1 MKGLLKKDFC
11 LLSRYMR
18 FILIYMVAMVV
29 LFGMTSENAVSGFAS
44 AMSVLCI
51 ILPIY
56 TITTM
61 SLDETSKWDSLAI
74 AFPLRRSQIVGSK
87 YILAIIMLGIGVA
100 GGAVC
105 TGVLALFHAGAEVWA
120 NLTVLLVL
128 LCYNTLM
135 LSVLIPLV
143 FKFGGEK
150 SRFIMMGVYMV
161 PTFLV
166 VFLFSRFGKNL
177 NFEAMAQ
184 DTMLCAFLL
193 GGAVLIA
200 VTAYVISYF
209 ISLNIYKRKEF

>member
-11 LLSRYMR
+11 LLSRYLR
-18 FILIYMVAMVV
+18 FILIYMGAMVV

-61 SLDETSKWDSLAI
+61 SLDETSKWDSLAV
-74 AFPLRRSQIVGSK
+74 AFPLKRSQIVGSK
-87 YILAIIMLGIGVA
+87 YVLALSMLGVGVA

-105 TGVLALFHAGAEVWA
+105 AGVLALLYAGSDVWV

-150 SRFIMMGVYMV
+150 SRFIMLGVYMV

-177 NFEAMAQ
+177 DFGALAQ
-184 DTMLCAFLL
+184 DTAFCAILL
-193 GGAVLIA
+193 VGAVLLA
-200 VTAYVISYF
+200 AASYGISYF
-209 ISLNIYKRKEF
+209 ISLKIYNKKEF

>member
-18 FILIYMVAMVV
+18 FIVIYMGAMIV
-29 LFGMTSENAVSGFAS
+29 LFAMTSQSAVSGFAS

-74 AFPLRRSQIVGSK
+74 AMPLRRSQIVGSK
-87 YILAIIMLGIGVA
+87 YILAIVMLGIGVT

-105 TGVLALFHAGAEVWA
+105 CGILALFHADAEVWA

-135 LSVLIPLV
+135 LSILIPLV

-161 PTFLV
+161 PTFIV

-177 NFEAMAQ
+177 DFESVAQ
-184 DTMLCAFLL
+184 DATVCALLL
-193 GGAVLIA
+193 GGAVIIA
-200 VTAYVISYF
+200 IAAYIISYF
-209 ISLNIYKRKEF
+209 ISLGIYRRKEF

>member
-18 FILIYMVAMVV
+18 FILIYLVAMMV
-29 LFGMTSENAVSGFAS
+29 LFWMTSDDAVSGFAS
-44 AMSVLCI
+44 AMSIFCI

-61 SLDETSKWDSLAI
+61 SLDETSKWDSLAV
-74 AFPLRRSQIVGSK
+74 AFPLKRSQIVGSK
-87 YILAIIMLGIGVA
+87 YLLAIIMLGIGVG

-105 TGVLALFHAGAEVWA
+105 TGVLALFQADATVWLNLGVLAG
-120 NLTVLLVL
+120 L
-128 LCYNTLM
+128 LCYNILM

-150 SRFIMMGVYMV
+150 SRFIMMGVYLV
-161 PTFLV
+161 PTMLV
-166 VFLFSRFGKNL
+166 VFLFNRFGQNL
-177 NFEAMAQ
+177 DFEALVQ
-184 DTMLCAFLL
+184 DTRLCALL
-193 GGAVLIA
+193 LVGAVVVA
-200 VTAYVISYF
+200 AAAYAISYG

>member
-18 FILIYMVAMVV
+18 FIVVYMGAMIV
-29 LFGMTSENAVSGFAS
+29 LFGLTSQNAAGGFAS

-61 SLDETSKWDSLAI
+61 SLDETSKWDSLAV
-74 AFPLRRSQIVGSK
+74 AFPLKRSQIVGSK
-87 YILAIIMLGIGVA
+87 YVLAIVMLGIGVA
-100 GGAVC
+100 GGAIC
-105 TGVLALFHAGAEVWA
+105 TGILALFHAGSEILA

-161 PTFLV
+161 PTFVV
-166 VFLFSRFGKNL
+166 VFLFSRFGKNI
-177 NFEAMAQ
+177 NFEAIAQ
-184 DTMLCAFLL
+184 DRNLCILLL
-193 GGAVLIA
+193 GGAVLVA
-200 VTAYVISYF
+200 VVAYVISYF
-209 ISLNIYKRKEF
+209 VSLNIYKRKEF